1 MRPLDL
7 GWAVGIVLMTSV
19 HTRPHALRAAPQV
32 SPCPGAPEATP
43 LLGEPSGPGSPSAA
57 EGVDSLQF
65 AIDAGRAL
73 DDRDARKCWYEVAER
88 IARLE
93 AQEAPQ
99 DPEAQYRLALALGL
113 RADEEG
119 GRTRVGI
126 ADELYRQLQVVL
138 EMEPDHPEAQHI
150 FGRLHAG
157 VMRMNRVTRFLATRI
172 LGGEALRDASWER
185 AEALLVFAEQARPEI
200 PDYHYE
206 LGRLYED
213 TDRPELAAQEARHTM
228 DLVPQDPGAE
238 SVQRRAGELLTR
250 VEEDGGR

>member
-7 GWAVGIVLMTSV
+7 GWAVGILLITSTG
-19 HTRPHALRAAPQV
+19 HPPHRLQAAPPV
-32 SPCPGAPEATP
+32 SPCPGGPEAEVP
-43 LLGEPSGPGSPSAA
+43 
-57 EGVDSLQF
+57 DSVQF
-65 AIDAGRAL
+65 AIDTGRAL
-73 DDRDARKCWYEVAER
+73 DDADSRKCWYEVAER

-93 AQEAPQ
+93 AQEAPR

-113 RADEEG
+113 RADVEG

-172 LGGEALRDASWER
+172 LGGEALRGASWDQ
-185 AEALLVFAEQARPEI
+185 AEALLIFAEQARPEV

-213 TDRPELAAQEARHTM
+213 TDRPELAAQEARHTV
-228 DLVPQDPGAE
+228 DLMPLDPGAE
-238 SVQRRAGELLTR
+238 HVQRRAREMLTR
-250 VEEDGGR
+250 VEEDGRR